1 MKIEQLKGR
10 LKSVDDPRRTNR
22 GNYRHKLEDI
32 IIIELCSIICGGENL
47 VDMEDFGK
55 EREDYLRKFLK
66 LPNGIPDN
74 DTFRR
79 VFEKLDPEGLSKC
92 LVNWL
97 EVELPERCV
106 IAVDGKTIK
115 GSKSK
120 EHKAYHVVSAF
131 VADNQITLGEVM
143 VDEKSNEITAVP
155 ELLDM
160 LYLDNTIIT
169 ANAMSCQKTIVEKI
183 ISENADYV
191 IGLKNNQRSLYEF
204 AEKCFE
210 NLPPDYPMIEF
221 NERYHCFETTRRCYL
236 SDEIENTPKRKM
248 WHGLRRIELVVS
260 EHSINVQVE
269 REIRYFITS
278 LTDLKEFANSIRKH
292 RAVENNLHWSL
303 DVIFREDA
311 SRSRAC

>member
-1 MKIEQLKGR
+1 MKIDELKGR
-10 LKSVDDPRRTNR
+10 LKSLDDPRRTNR

-32 IIIELCSIICGGENL
+32 IIIGLCSIICGGEDF

-55 EREDYLRKFLK
+55 EREDFLRQFLE
-66 LPNGIPDN
+66 LPNGIPDS

-79 VFEKLDPEGLSKC
+79 MFEKLDPEGLSEC

-131 VADNQITLGEVM
+131 VADNHITLGEVT
-143 VDEKSNEITAVP
+143 VNEKSNEITAVP

-160 LYLDNTIIT
+160 LYLDNAIIT
-169 ANAMSCQKTIVEKI
+169 ADAMSCQKTIVEKI

-191 IGLKNNQRSLYEF
+191 IGLKNNQLCR
-204 AEKCFE
+204 
-210 NLPPDYPMIEF
+210 
-221 NERYHCFETTRRCYL
+221 
-236 SDEIENTPKRKM
+236 
-248 WHGLRRIELVVS
+248 V
-260 EHSINVQVE
+260 
-269 REIRYFITS
+269 
-278 LTDLKEFANSIRKH
+278 
-292 RAVENNLHWSL
+292 
-303 DVIFREDA
+303 
-311 SRSRAC
+311 